1 MIHLAKGAMTPEEKF
16 RQMTET
22 PVKPLIAR
30 LAVPTIISMLVTS
43 IYNMADTFFVGQI
56 GTSAT
61 GGVGV
66 IFPLMAMI
74 QAIGF
79 TFGMG
84 AGNNVSRLLGSRN
97 EERAVQVASVGFF
110 SAVACGLCLSV
121 AGLLF
126 LEPFVNLL
134 GATDTILPYA
144 KEYAFYILL
153 AAPFMAGSFVLN
165 NILRFQGSA
174 FYSMLGIGAGGVVNI
189 ILDPIFIFG
198 LNMGVGGAA
207 LATMLSQML
216 SFSILLYQNHGR
228 NGNIRV
234 SFRSFRPNLGM
245 YRDIFKTGLPSFY
258 RQGLASLAITFLNI
272 SAGVYGD
279 AAIAAMSIVNRV
291 TMFAQSVLL
300 GFGQGFQPVCGF
312 NYGAKRYDRVLEA
325 FWFCIKVAVGVLL
338 VFSVLGF
345 AFAPQIIAIF
355 RRDDAQV
362 IAIGALALRIQA
374 ATLTLSSWVILSN
387 MLLQNIGATLG
398 ASILAIARQGLY
410 FIPLVLILP
419 HFIGLLGVQCA
430 QPIADVL
437 TLITAIP
444 LGLATVRNIARL
456 QAQLPRAGAGAEVS
470 GEASTAAVEE

>member
-1 MIHLAKGAMTPEEKF
+1 MTPEEKF
-16 RQMTET
+16 RQMVET
-22 PVKPLIAR
+22 PIKPLIAR

-97 EERAVQVASVGFF
+97 EDRAVRVAAVGFF
-110 SAVACGLCLSV
+110 SAVACGLVLSV
-121 AGLLF
+121 TGLLF
-126 LEPFVNLL
+126 LRPFVELL
-134 GATDTILPYA
+134 GATDTIVPYA
-144 KEYAFYILL
+144 MDYAFYILL
-153 AAPFMAGSFVLN
+153 AAPFMAGSFVRN

-174 FYSMLGIGAGGVVNI
+174 FYSMLGIGTGGVVNM

-198 LNMGVGGAA
+198 LDMGVGGAA

-216 SFSILLYQNHGR
+216 SFFILLYQNRGR
-228 NGNIRV
+228 NGNIPV
-234 SFRSFRPNLGM
+234 AFRYFKPTADM
-245 YRDIFKTGLPSFY
+245 YRDILKTGLPSFY
-258 RQGLASLAITFLNI
+258 RQGLASLSITFLNV
-272 SAGVYGD
+272 SAGIYGD

-325 FWFCIKVAVGVLL
+325 FWFCIKVAICVL
-338 VFSVLGF
+338 SVISLLGF
-345 AFAPQIIAIF
+345 IFAPQIITIF
-355 RRDDAQV
+355 RRDDPQV

-374 ATLTLSSWVILSN
+374 ITLTLSGWVILTN

-398 ASILAIARQGLY
+398 ASILAIARQGVY
-410 FIPLVLILP
+410 FIPLVLVLP
-419 HFIGLLGVQCA
+419 QLIDLTGVQIA
-430 QPIADVL
+430 QPVSDVFTFL
-437 TLITAIP
+437 TAIP
-444 LGLATVRNIARL
+444 LGIITIRNIKRL
-456 QAQLPRAGAGAEVS
+456 QEGESLDS
-470 GEASTAAVEE
+470 GGSTGTAASHERGE